1 MQEQDAVTEWPQWP
15 SGSVRLALPSRLA
28 LSRWRCE
35 MGQCKLRDAQ
45 VGPESR
51 SVNLT
56 MLSGQSFLKCIQR
69 GMAP

>member
-1 MQEQDAVTEWPQWP
+1 MQLQNGPQWP
-15 SGSVRLALPSRLA
+15 SGSVRLALSG
-28 LSRWRCE
+28 WRCE
-35 MGQCKLRDAQ
+35 MGHCKFRDAQ

-56 MLSGQSFLKCIQR
+56 MLSGQNFQR